1 MATVD
6 INAVSAVLKK
16 DIYPALVEAIKQD
29 TLIYQLAKKS
39 FKPQKFVNNNFYVP
53 VQVGLPAGFTSWG
66 TTGTP
71 TVNKGRVQPIS
82 AQFSPVQSTASFSI
96 DKITLD
102 SGKGA
107 VIDTLEMQTKGIK
120 DLMTRMLNFGLWFGN
135 GSTTPF
141 YTNGAANQNST
152 TLVIDT
158 NRAVENGDI
167 DYAVYIPVG
176 STIKIGTNN
185 PVTVVGHPAKNT
197 LTISTGQTW
206 SDDTPIAVL
215 DGDGNPQTYL
225 TGLLVAIGTG
235 TYAGI
240 DPTTYVEWKSY
251 VDSPSSQ
258 TSLTL
263 SDIDKAHIEANQ
275 FGKVKYTIA
284 NKTLYNKFLSL
295 LTANRQVQVTEK
307 PVFNGG
313 WVGVSYMGHDF
324 LLDYDCPS
332 DCVFHLTPDDLALAE
347 LAPIDFLP
355 GSDGTLFKAYGKTEW
370 EAILYTSYQ
379 LVAFNRRSHARLEK
393 RVA

>member
-6 INAVSAVLKK
+6 LNAVSAVLKK
-16 DIYPALVEAIKQD
+16 DIYPALVDAVKQEA
-29 TLIYQLAKKS
+29 LIYQIAKKS

-53 VQVGLPAGFTSWG
+53 VKIGLPAGFTSWG
-66 TTGTP
+66 ATGTP
-71 TVNKGRVQPIS
+71 TVNKGKVSPIS
-82 AQFSPVQSTASFSI
+82 AQYSPVQSTASFSI

-107 VIDTLEMQTKGIK
+107 VIDTLEMQSQGVK
-120 DLMTRMLNFGLWFGN
+120 DLMVRMLNFGLWFGN
-135 GSTTPF
+135 GSSPIF
-141 YTNGAANQNST
+141 YANGAGTSST

-158 NRAVENGDI
+158 NRTVDNGDI

-176 STIKIGTNN
+176 SSIKIGSNAAN
-185 PVTVVGHPAKNT
+185 TVVAHPAKNT
-197 LTISTGQTW
+197 LTLATAQTW
-206 SDDTPIAVL
+206 ADNDAVQLL
-215 DGDGNPQTYL
+215 DADGNTQTYL
-225 TGLLVAIGTG
+225 NGLLNAIGTG

-240 DPTTYVEWKSY
+240 DPSTYAEWKSY
-251 VDSPSSQ
+251 VDSPASA
-258 TSLTL
+258 TALAL
-263 SDIDKAHIEANQ
+263 ADIDKAHIEANQ

-324 LLDYDCPS
+324 ILDYDCPS
-332 DCVFHLTPDDLALAE
+332 DTVFHITPSELALAE

-355 GSDGTLFKAYGKTEW
+355 GNEGTLFKAYGKTEW

-379 LVAFNRRSHARLEK
+379 LVTFNRRAHARLEK
-393 RVA
+393 RTA

>member
-1 MATVD
+1 MASVD
-6 INAVSAVLKK
+6 LTAVSAVLKK
-16 DIYPALVEAIKQD
+16 DIFPALVDAIKQD
-29 TLIYQLAKKS
+29 TLIYQIAKKS

-71 TVNKGRVQPIS
+71 TVNKGKVQPIS
-82 AQFSPVQSTASFSI
+82 AQHSPVQSTASFSI

-135 GSTTPF
+135 GSTSPF
-141 YTNGAANQNST
+141 YANGAGTSST
-152 TLVIDT
+152 TLVIDN
-158 NRAVENGDI
+158 NRATDNGDI

-176 STIKIGTNN
+176 STIKIGTNSA
-185 PVTVVGHPAKNT
+185 VTVTAHPDKNT
-197 LTISTGQTW
+197 LTISSAQTW
-206 SDDTPIAVL
+206 ADNATVAVL
-215 DGDGNPQTYL
+215 DADGNTQTYL
-225 TGLLVAIGTG
+225 NGLLNAVGTG
-235 TYAGI
+235 AYAGI
-240 DPTTYVEWKSY
+240 DPATYTEWKSY
-251 VDSPSSQ
+251 VDSPASA
-258 TSLTL
+258 TALTL
-263 SDIDKAHIEANQ
+263 ADIDKAHIEANQ

-324 LLDYDCPS
+324 LFPLG
-332 DCVFHLTPDDLALAE
+332 L
-347 LAPIDFLP
+347 
-355 GSDGTLFKAYGKTEW
+355 
-370 EAILYTSYQ
+370 
-379 LVAFNRRSHARLEK
+379 
-393 RVA
+393 